1 MPMLAEIEARP
12 ALREEMEEEVTALF
26 RLEEEGAT
34 ELLLVRHAQPARD
47 LGPADDPLLSCAGLE
62 QAERLAQRLRC
73 TGFEAVYTAPER
85 RAVQTA
91 RVVAAAKDRPLYVT
105 EALRDVPFTPPTCR
119 HGLAD
124 LPALFLAKPRW
135 HALPGFG
142 SSQSFRRRVFQGID
156 AVIAAEAGRRVV
168 VVTHASVLNA
178 YLSALLGIQRDL
190 FFAPDYA
197 SITVLRSLGDLYA
210 VRRLNDTAHLE
221 GLAH

>member
-1 MPMLAEIEARP
+1 MLAEKAARP
-12 ALREEMEEEVTALF
+12 ALREEIEEEVTALF
-26 RLEEEGAT
+26 RLEGEGAT
-34 ELLLVRHAQPARD
+34 ELLLVRHAQPASD

-62 QAERLAQRLRC
+62 QTERLAQRLRW

-91 RVVAAAKDRPLYVT
+91 RVIAAAREKPLYVM
-105 EALRDVPFTPPTCR
+105 EALRDVPFTPSACR
-119 HGLAD
+119 HGPPVG
-124 LPALFLAKPRW
+124 LPALFLAEPRW
-135 HALPGFG
+135 DTLPGFG
-142 SSQSFRRRVFQGID
+142 GSQPFRRRVFQAID
-156 AVIAAEAGRRVV
+156 AIIAAETGRRVV
-168 VVTHASVLNA
+168 VVTHASVINA

-210 VRRLNDTAHLE
+210 LRRLNDIAHLE